1 METPDR
7 GISERGGHD
16 LTPRQHEVAQREC
29 LRGEPAPNSLVYP
42 SVASADDGQIWS
54 RGHLLDVTLCE
65 PASSWLREYDPPP
78 RSYLPRRNA
87 VDFLERPC
95 HNVDPDDHPGAATVW
110 HVVDAAI
117 RRVVTQVEAAVA
129 DDAVLYG
136 PADDP
141 DADGGVDRLGENAE
155 DIYASHLLAFGRADQ
170 NPPGPEV
177 YLGDV
182 FERKREIEVL

>member
-7 GISERGGHD
+7 GISERGSHD
-16 LTPRQHEVAQREC
+16 LTPRQHEVAQREG
-29 LRGEPAPNSLVYP
+29 LRGEPAPNPLVYP

-65 PASSWLREYDPPP
+65 PASGWLREYDPPP

-87 VDFLERPC
+87 VDLLERPRYD
-95 HNVDPDDHPGAATVW
+95 VDPDDHPGAATVW
-110 HVVDAAI
+110 HVVDAAVL
-117 RRVVTQVEAAVA
+117 RVVTQVEAAVA

-141 DADGGVDRLGENAE
+141 DADGGVDRLGENTE
-155 DIYASHLLAFGRADQ
+155 DVYASHRLAFRRADQ
-170 NPPGPEV
+170 HLPGPQV
-177 YLGDV
+177 HLWDM
-182 FERKREIEVL
+182 FEGKGEIKV